1 MTPQQIQ
8 DVTRT
13 WAMIAPTA
21 DAAVALFY
29 ERLFAIDPALRAFFA
44 GTDLPAQ
51 RRKLA
56 AALATV
62 LGGLDR
68 LDALLPALA
77 DLGCRHARLGVAD
90 RHYDRVGEALL
101 WTLEQGL
108 GAAWTDDVHAA
119 WVAAYGLV
127 ADAMRTGDDARLA
140 A

>member
-1 MTPQQIQ
+1 MADDPPA
-8 DVTRT
+8 DPGRHPHLGDGRT
-13 WAMIAPTA
+13 YRGRR
-21 DAAVALFY
+21 VALFY
-29 ERLFAIDPALRAFFA
+29 ERLFAIDPALRAFLRRHRSA
-44 GTDLPAQ
+44 GAAAQ
-51 RRKLA
+51 L

-68 LDALLPALA
+68 PTPC
-77 DLGCRHARLGVAD
+77 CRRWPISAAGSVFGVVD

>member
-1 MTPQQIQ
+1 MIPQQIQ

-13 WAMIAPTA
+13 WAMVAPTA

-68 LDALLPALA
+68 LDALRPARRRRPALRPGRRGPA
-77 DLGCRHARLGVAD
+77 VDAGAGA
-90 RHYDRVGEALL
+90 GG
-101 WTLEQGL
+101 GL
-108 GAAWTDDVHAA
+108 D
-119 WVAAYGLV
+119 
-127 ADAMRTGDDARLA
+127 
-140 A
+140 